1 MSFEFLHTCWPVCV
15 CLLGTRDNEL
25 QSLDEDVL
33 PELEQCGK
41 LQVLMLKVGGRFE
54 SILPWLFPICT
65 PVASPVHASK
75 LPEAVLPFPV

>member
-1 MSFEFLHTCWPVCV
+1 VRV

-41 LQVLMLKVGGRFE
+41 LQVLMLKVGGE
-54 SILPWLFPICT
+54 
-65 PVASPVHASK
+65 V
-75 LPEAVLPFPV
+75 